1 MQSNATLVTMKNVV
15 KTYDLGKTQVPALQG
30 VDLEIDKGEFT
41 VIMGPSGSGKS
52 TLLNIVGCLDRPTSG
67 SYLFKSEDVSD
78 QDFDKLAGLRNES
91 IGFIFQS
98 FNLSPVL
105 NVVENIEFPCLMRKE
120 RESSTSLRHRVG
132 ELAEEVG
139 LTPYL
144 KHRPDELSGGQ
155 RQRVAIARALITNP
169 ELVLAD
175 EPTAN
180 LDSKTSQQIITLM
193 QRLNQEK
200 GVTFVF
206 STHDPRVTQNAK
218 RVVYIADGKIVE
230 HNPMNV

>member
-1 MQSNATLVTMKNVV
+1 
-15 KTYDLGKTQVPALQG
+15 
-30 VDLEIDKGEFT
+30 
-41 VIMGPSGSGKS
+41 
-52 TLLNIVGCLDRPTSG
+52 
-67 SYLFKSEDVSD
+67 
-78 QDFDKLAGLRNES
+78 
-91 IGFIFQS
+91 
-98 FNLSPVL
+98 
-105 NVVENIEFPCLMRKE
+105 MRKE
-120 RESSTSLRHRVG
+120 RESSTSLRRRVA

-155 RQRVAIARALITNP
+155 RQRVAVARALITNP

-180 LDSKTSQQIITLM
+180 LDSKTSQQIISLM

-206 STHDPRVTQNAK
+206 STHDPLVTQNANPSSTSRTEGSLNTTLRSPEHTK
-218 RVVYIADGKIVE
+218 AELLRPSLTLGFEAHRIANRACLACHPSSIAAKTSPGFRAPPDAALEQMGRASRRHGRAPSQYGVE
-230 HNPMNV
+230 PSNARATRRPLGDPQSFMTSRLWHAQLATAFRYRCD

>member
-1 MQSNATLVTMKNVV
+1 MQDVV
-15 KTYDLGKTQVPALQG
+15 KTYNLGKTEVPALQG
-30 VDLEIDKGEFT
+30 VTLAIEKGEFT

-67 SYLFKSEDVSD
+67 SYLFKSQDVSD
-78 QDFDKLAGLRNES
+78 SDFDKLAGLRNES

-98 FNLSPVL
+98 FNLIPVL
-105 NVVENIEFPCLMRKE
+105 NVIENIEFPCLMRKE
-120 RESSTSLRHRVG
+120 REPSASLRRRVG
-132 ELAEEVG
+132 DLAEEVG

-193 QRLNQEK
+193 QRLNREK

-218 RVVYIADGKIVE
+218 RVVYIADGRIVE
-230 HNPMNV
+230 HDPMTS